1 MGPGREHEDGVVV
14 RWLQHVRRARARQ
27 PPARAASLP
36 HDPCV
41 RFWHEFKVTE
51 DDVEWLAFEDV
62 TTLPAVPASRTEN
75 EVRLVVDEM
84 QVLRKR

>member
-1 MGPGREHEDGVVV
+1 MSFTLGSSKREP
-14 RWLQHVRRARARQ
+14 RTRISTSRAT
-27 PPARAASLP
+27 SLSLSSAIL
-36 HDPCV
+36 CF